1 MEVPRTRNWKVD
13 MVLNTVLENGITLH
27 NAEGGTIPG
36 CPLKA
41 SKSMIYVV
49 HRKTIA
55 VAERLHLADKE
66 M

>member
-1 MEVPRTRNWKVD
+1 